1 MTTFATTNRL
11 WSVATPLPGDTLIL
25 VGFWGS
31 EGISQLFRF
40 HLDLVAQNSKEVPF
54 DKLLGQKVVVSLI
67 LSNNKK
73 RYFSGICSRVTQGG
87 RDSSFTAYRM
97 EVVPQ
102 FWLLTRRAQS
112 RIFQHVSIPDI
123 LKKVLAGFDVDYQI
137 QGTFPERDYCV
148 QYRETDFNFASRL
161 MEEEGIYYFFKHTD
175 SGHKLVLANA
185 PQGHPD
191 LPEQSK
197 AIFQEMTGGVLDDR
211 VHTWE
216 KAQELRSGKVTLW
229 DHCFELP
236 HKHLEADA
244 TIPDSVKAG
253 KVTHKLKVGGNDKLE
268 LYDYP
273 GEYAQRFDGVDKG
286 GGDRAADIKK
296 IFDDN
301 KRTVSIRMEE
311 EAAAG
316 VMIRGAGNC
325 RSFVSGHKFTLEQHF
340 NGDGPYVLVSVEH
353 SGRPIEGNGGDL
365 AYQNSFTCI
374 PAAVVFRP
382 SRRTPKPFVQGTQTA
397 VVVGPKGQEIF
408 TDKYGRVKVQ
418 FHWDRE
424 GQYDANSSCWIR
436 VGTIWAG
443 KGWGIVNVPRIGHEV
458 IVAFE
463 EGDPDRPIIIGSVFN
478 ADHMP
483 ADKLPGAA
491 MVSGL
496 KSNSTPGGG
505 GYNGLVFNDTKGKEG
520 ITLHGQYDMSTT
532 IEHDDTQ
539 HVKNDRGIT
548 VDGKHTE
555 TIKKDTT
562 IHITEGNLSHDV
574 VAGTAKYHVK
584 GAVEETYEATQKT
597 TVTAAVEETYNATQ
611 QTTVKQNIAIQSTA
625 ADIVLDGKTQIKLVS
640 GDSSIL
646 LKADGTIQISGKE
659 ITISG
664 TAKTQIGVGNQ
675 TVTSDTAQVAVSGAA
690 IASSATGKHEITGAV
705 VKIN

>member
-1 MTTFATTNRL
+1 MTVFATANRL
-11 WSVATPLPGDTLIL
+11 WSVKTPLGGDAL
-25 VGFWGS
+25 VLMAFWGS
-31 EGISQLFRF
+31 EGLSQLFRF
-40 HLDLVAQNSKEVPF
+40 HLDMVAKNATDVPF
-54 DKLLGQKVVVSLI
+54 DRLLGQKVVVSLI
-67 LSNNKK
+67 LSNNKT
-73 RYFSGICSRVTQGG
+73 RYFGGICSRLSQGV
-87 RDSSFTAYRM
+87 RDTSFTSYRM
-97 EVVPQ
+97 EVVPP

-112 RIFQHVSIPDI
+112 RIFQQLAVPDI
-123 LKKVLAGFDVDYQI
+123 LKKVLTGLDVEFQL
-137 QGTFPERDYCV
+137 QGTFYPRDYCV
-148 QYRETDFNFASRL
+148 QYRETDFNFACRL
-161 MEEEGIYYFFKHTD
+161 MEEEGIFYFFKHTAD
-175 SGHKLVLANA
+175 GAKMVVANT
-185 PQGHPD
+185 PQAHPD

-197 AIFQEMTGGVLDDR
+197 AVFQEPTGGVLDDR

-236 HKHLEADA
+236 HRHLEVEA
-244 TIPDSVKAG
+244 TTPDGVQVG
-253 KVTHKLKVGGNDKLE
+253 KVAHKLKVAGNDKLE

-286 GGDRAADIKK
+286 GGDRAADVQR
-296 IFDDN
+296 IFEDN
-301 KRTVSIRMEE
+301 KRTAAIRMQEE
-311 EAAAG
+311 VATG
-316 VMIRGAGNC
+316 VVVRGTGNV
-325 RSFVSGHKFTLEQHF
+325 RTLVSGHKFTLERHF
-340 NGDGPYVLVSVEH
+340 NGDGQYVLVAVEH
-353 SGRPIEGNGGDL
+353 SGRLPEGNGSGL
-365 AYQNSFTCI
+365 FYQNSFTCI
-374 PAAVVFRP
+374 PAAVAFRP
-382 SRRTPKPFVQGTQTA
+382 PRRTPKPFVQGTQTA
-397 VVVGPKGQEIF
+397 VVVGPKGEEIF
-408 TDKYGRVKVQ
+408 CDKYGRVKVQ
-418 FHWDRE
+418 FHWDRD
-424 GQYDANSSCWIR
+424 GKYDAGSSCWVR
-436 VGTIWAG
+436 VATIWAG

-458 IVAFE
+458 VVAFE
-463 EGDPDRPIIIGSVFN
+463 EGDPDRPIIMGSVFN

-483 ADKLPGAA
+483 SDHLPKTK

-505 GYNGLVFNDTKGKEG
+505 GYNGLIFNDTKHKEM
-520 ITLHGQYDMSTT
+520 ITLHGQYDMATT

-539 HVKNDRGIT
+539 TIHNDRTIT

-597 TVTAAVEETYNATQ
+597 TVTAAVEETYNDTQ
-611 QTTVKQNIAIQSTA
+611 ATTVKNKIVVKSTA
-625 ADIVLDGKTQIKLVS
+625 ADIELNGATQIALVS
-640 GDSSIL
+640 GASSIVL
-646 LKADGTIQISGKE
+646 HSDGTIKISGTE